1 MTKYVHVTDNSVTKE
16 QMIRKESC
24 VLASFSFQMTFPTV
38 LDFYE
43 HFLLQA
49 GLGIL
54 PNEVNLSEK
63 DSSLTA
69 SPQEKNRRRII
80 SLGRYLIELQL
91 LDFSFNSYKPSL
103 VACSAII
110 TSLKLFKHT
119 PYWPPLMQQT
129 TGYQESDLKMVT
141 TDMIRLFEQA
151 ANNNLTVIYKK
162 FQHFVYEGIS
172 LRKITKKTQNQP
184 PPPPPAANRY

>member
-1 MTKYVHVTDNSVTKE
+1 
-16 QMIRKESC
+16 
-24 VLASFSFQMTFPTV
+24 MTFPTV

-54 PNEVNLSEK
+54 PNEVT
-63 DSSLTA
+63 SSDTPIEVTV

-103 VACSAII
+103 IACSAII

-119 PYWPPLMQQT
+119 PYWPPLMQQV

-141 TDMIRLFEQA
+141 TDMIRLFEHA
-151 ANNNLTVIYKK
+151 GTNNLSVIYKK
-162 FQHFVYEGIS
+162 F
-172 LRKITKKTQNQP
+172 
-184 PPPPPAANRY
+184 